1 MREFWIA
8 QGVPARI
15 DELGFERWGW
25 PAAGISTANRNVFS
39 PRTRRAPGCS
49 RELDWPQR
57 TQRSQRGMGGVAG
70 PAVLSGRDR
79 EGSGGILPPGKRRA
93 AGSRPSRQTP
103 FCFDPRPLRFSR
115 FQMEICRMNRF
126 GRLLEEKIRK
136 NGQKS
141 LKMSPKS
148 GFQAILR
155 LEARVPA
162 GGVPEGRSSM
172 IQIVSICVAVI
183 LCSRRDRACSDW
195 DRKRS
200 QQAAPLHRSNA
211 QNGKNS
217 PDGSGSR
224 SNLD

>member
-1 MREFWIA
+1 MGGQLRNTRMTRKGDLR
-8 QGVPARI
+8 QGGLA
-15 DELGFERWGW
+15 EG
-25 PAAGISTANRNVFS
+25 AGRFS
-39 PRTRRAPGCS
+39 
-49 RELDWPQR
+49 
-57 TQRSQRGMGGVAG
+57 GMGLAAKSAKITERDGG
-70 PAVLSGRDR
+70 RCRSRDR

-103 FCFDPRPLRFSR
+103 SCFDPRPLRFSR